1 MAARH
6 LGPALVVY
14 LLALTAAPAAQTSR
28 ADVDRL
34 GRDIL
39 KELIETD
46 TTHSSGSTTIAAERM
61 AARLTAA
68 GFPRADVQVVGGADR
83 KGNLVARYRGSG
95 AGKPVLFIAHLD
107 VVEAKREDWTLDPF
121 VLTERDGFFYG
132 RGTLDVKGG
141 AASLVTAFARLRQ
154 EGFKPDR
161 DLILALTADEEGGPD
176 NGVQWLITNRRDL
189 IDAEYCI
196 NFDSGGGELRDG
208 KVVALD
214 VQAAEKVFTS
224 FTLTVKNSGGHSSLP
239 TKENAIYRLAAG
251 LQRLSAFEFPMR
263 TSDVTRAYFAAM
275 SKLARASEAAAM
287 RALGNQPLDQEAA
300 ARLSASSPFYNA
312 LLRTTCVPTLLQGGH
327 AENALPQTA
336 QATVNCRMLP
346 DDSQEAV
353 QQALVRAL
361 ADPHIEVTPIRQ
373 AVPSP
378 PSPLTPDV
386 FRAIADAARPV
397 YGDAPL
403 VPFMETGATD
413 GLLLRNA
420 GTPVYGVNGIAYD
433 VNDVRAHGKDERI
446 FVRSYY
452 DGIEFAYQLL
462 KRLAGGR

>member
-1 MAARH
+1 
-6 LGPALVVY
+6 
-14 LLALTAAPAAQTSR
+14 
-28 ADVDRL
+28 
-34 GRDIL
+34 
-39 KELIETD
+39 
-46 TTHSSGSTTIAAERM
+46 
-61 AARLTAA
+61 
-68 GFPRADVQVVGGADR
+68 
-83 KGNLVARYRGSG
+83 
-95 AGKPVLFIAHLD
+95 
-107 VVEAKREDWTLDPF
+107 
-121 VLTERDGFFYG
+121 
-132 RGTLDVKGG
+132 
-141 AASLVTAFARLRQ
+141 
-154 EGFKPDR
+154 
-161 DLILALTADEEGGPD
+161 
-176 NGVQWLITNRRDL
+176 
-189 IDAEYCI
+189 
-196 NFDSGGGELRDG
+196 
-208 KVVALD
+208 
-214 VQAAEKVFTS
+214 
-224 FTLTVKNSGGHSSLP
+224 
-239 TKENAIYRLAAG
+239 
-251 LQRLSAFEFPMR
+251 MR

-275 SKLARASEAAAM
+275 SKLAPASEAAAM

-361 ADPHIEVTPIRQ
+361 ADPHIEVAPIRQ

-452 DGIEFAYQLL
+452 DGIEFAYQLM
-462 KRLAGGR
+462 KRIADGR